1 MRCVVG
7 GGDALVVM
15 PTGSGKSLCYQIPA
29 LLRAGTGIVVS
40 PLIALMEDQVTALR
54 QLGIRAEFLNS
65 SLPPEEQSRV
75 RRQTAAGEVDLLYV
89 APERLLSRQLPRLAR
104 AAAGRAVRDRRGAL
118 RVAVGPRLPP
128 RVSPARRAARAL
140 ARGAPHRA
148 DRDRRSADPARDR
161 GQAGPGTTRARSSA
175 ASIARTSATG
185 SRPRAAPGRSWS
197 SSCAPSTRAT
207 PASSTASRAS
217 APRRPRRTSRARAGA
232 PCPTT
237 PASPPTSGARPSRSS
252 CATRCASSSPRSR
265 SAWASTSRTCAS
277 STISIRPRASRRTT
291 RRPAAP
297 AATAC
302 RRPR

>member
-1 MRCVVG
+1 MSCVVA

-29 LLRAGTGIVVS
+29 LLRAGTAHRRQSADRPDGGSGHGAASARHPRRV
-40 PLIALMEDQVTALR
+40 PELQPAARGAEPGAPADRRGRRRPALR
-54 QLGIRAEFLNS
+54 RTG
-65 SLPPEEQSRV
+65 
-75 RRQTAAGEVDLLYV
+75 AA
-89 APERLLSRQLPRLAR
+89 AQRQLPRLAR
-104 AAAGRAVRDRRGAL
+104 AAAGRPVRDRRGAL
-118 RVAVGPRLPP
+118 RVAVGPRLPS
-128 RVSPARRAARAL
+128 RVSPARRPARAL

-161 GQAGPGTTRARSSA
+161 GQAGPGRRAHVRRRLRSPQHPLPGHAQEQRPAAAGPFLRAEHDRRRRHRLLPLAQAHRGDRGAARAR
-175 ASIARTSATG
+175 G
-185 SRPRAAPGRSWS
+185 LERPAL
-197 SSCAPSTRAT
+197 
-207 PASSTASRAS
+207 
-217 APRRPRRTSRARAGA
+217 PRRPA
-232 PCPTT
+232 
-237 PASPPTSGARPSRSS
+237 PPTSGARPSRSS